1 RRIGRGIMN
10 VRFYAPVAL
19 AAGLL
24 AQAALAQNQAQDFS
38 TVEIKVHK
46 VADRIYYLEG
56 RGGNVGLSIG
66 DDGVV
71 MVDDQFAPLSEK
83 IVAAIRTL
91 SNGEIRFLVNTHV
104 HGDHTG
110 GNENFGKMGVPIIAQ
125 ENVRMRLAMG
135 SPPNNAAAPAAAL
148 PILTY
153 ADGVTLHLN
162 GEDIRVVKLP
172 AAHTDGD
179 SMIEFM
185 GSNVIHV
192 GDVFRTTGYPVIDVN
207 NGGSAKGTLEALA
220 KVIEAAGPDTK
231 LIPGHGE
238 VSSREDVRAFRDM
251 VQQVYDRVSGMIKQG
266 MTLEQVVAAK
276 PTAQFDAKWGDP
288 ARFLQGLYQSIEKE
302 T

>member
-1 RRIGRGIMN
+1 MY
-10 VRFYAPVAL
+10 VRFCAPAAL
-19 AAGLL
+19 AACLL
-24 AQAALAQNQAQDFS
+24 AQAALAQNQTRDFS
-38 TVEIKVHK
+38 AVEIKTHK
-46 VADRIYYLEG
+46 VADNVYYLEG
-56 RGGNVGLSIG
+56 SGGNIGLSVG

-91 SNGEIRFLVNTHV
+91 SNGNIRFLVNTHV

-110 GNENFGKMGVPIIAQ
+110 GNENFGKMGIPIVAQ
-125 ENVRMRLAMG
+125 DNVRVRLAKG
-135 SPPNNAAAPAAAL
+135 GAPNSAPAPAAAL

-153 ADGVTLHLN
+153 ADGITLHLN

-179 SMIEFM
+179 SMIEFT
-185 GSNVIHV
+185 GSNVFHV
-192 GDVFRTTGYPVIDVN
+192 GDVFRTTGYPVIDLN

-220 KVIEAAGPDTK
+220 KVIETAGPDTK

-276 PTAQFDAKWGDP
+276 PTAEFDARWGDP
-288 ARFLQGLYQSIEKE
+288 ARFIQGLYQSIQKE